1 MTGKLF
7 KKILMGLVAELPLS
21 LITKLADGRLTA
33 TEIIDISR
41 QVATVVARVLAEEFG
56 DDDVLDEM
64 TKAEKI

>member
-1 MTGKLF
+1 MNSILR
-7 KKILMGLVAELPLS
+7 KILMGLVAELPLS

-56 DDDVLDEM
+56 DEDAKQDLEV
-64 TKAEKI
+64 K